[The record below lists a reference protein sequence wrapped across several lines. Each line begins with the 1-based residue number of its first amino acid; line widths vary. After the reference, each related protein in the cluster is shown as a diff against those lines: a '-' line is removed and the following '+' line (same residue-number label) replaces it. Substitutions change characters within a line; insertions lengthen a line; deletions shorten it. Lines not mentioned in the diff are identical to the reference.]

1 MKIKHFLS
9 FVAFILCNACLFAQ
23 EIPAKSNTLVTDYTN
38 TLTRDEA
45 QQLESK
51 LVSFDD
57 STSTQIAVVILKS
70 VGGYDIKQYADS
82 LGRAWGIGQKDK
94 NNGILILVALDD
106 HKVAI
111 RTGYGAEA
119 AVTDIAA
126 NEIIKNDI
134 IPNFKLGNYY
144 DGLNAAT
151 EDLMNYMKGEYH
163 QTNTAATN
171 DGVNW
176 WGIIITLAILAL
188 VILLILKNKGGGG
201 GRQIID
207 SRGSA
212 STFWWF
218 STSQI
223 WSGSDSNSSDG
234 SNSGDFGEFG
244 GGDFGGGGSDGSW

>member
-1 MKIKHFLS
+1 MNIKHFLS

-23 EIPAKSNTLVTDYTN
+23 EIPAKSNNLVTDYTN

-70 VGGYDIKQYADS
+70 VGGYNIKQYADS

-126 NEIIKNDI
+126 NDIIKNDI

-151 EDLMNYMKGEYH
+151 DDLMNYMKGEYH
-163 QTNTAATN
+163 QTNTATN

-234 SNSGDFGEFG
+234 SNSGDFGGFG

>member
-23 EIPAKSNTLVTDYTN
+23 EIPAKSNNLVTDYTN

-70 VGGYDIKQYADS
+70 VGGYNIKQYADS

-126 NEIIKNDI
+126 NDIIKNDI

-151 EDLMNYMKGEYH
+151 DDLMNYMKGEYH
-163 QTNTAATN
+163 QTNTATN

-234 SNSGDFGEFG
+234 SNSGDFGGFG